1 MVLTG
6 TIPLWLENLPVDSC
20 LLGPQW
26 VSSETS
32 SLGKLLLGV
41 RIQEFYEVQGYEQF
55 RTDYLEFTWLFG
67 LAWFVAVLNTGAL
80 IAY

>member
-1 MVLTG
+1 MLIG
-6 TIPLWLENLPVDSC
+6 TIPLLLENLPVVSC

-26 VSSETS
+26 VSCETS

-41 RIQEFYEVQGYEQF
+41 RIQKFCEVQGYEQC

-67 LAWFVAVLNTGAL
+67 LAWFVAVLTL
-80 IAY
+80 TDY